1 VRRYRGGAWDQVP
14 HEPLRPAPDER
25 LTHDRLEMLL
35 QPHRDEL
42 EQWPLYVSLDK
53 DVMQSRE
60 AVVNWDSGHLE
71 LEEVQTILD
80 VFRDWSQDQLAG
92 MDIVGDW
99 SPVRLHGLF
108 RRMFHLTE
116 HPALS
121 VTPGDARRCN
131 ERTNQMLLTAS
142 GAELQPTATA
152 VADFD
157 NWLRPAQSVRIR

>member
-1 VRRYRGGAWDQVP
+1 
-14 HEPLRPAPDER
+14 
-25 LTHDRLEMLL
+25 MLL
-35 QPHRDEL
+35 QPRRDEL
-42 EQWPLYVSLDK
+42 ERWPLYVSLDK
-53 DVMQSRE
+53 DVMRTRD
-60 AVVNWDSGHLE
+60 AVVNWDSGHLD

-108 RRMFHLTE
+108 RQMFHLTE

-131 ERTNQMLLTAS
+131 ERTNQMLLAAS
-142 GAELQPTATA
+142 GAEVQLADTAA
-152 VADFD
+152 ADLGK
-157 NWLRPAQSVRIR
+157 WLRPAQAVPIR